1 MDEVEYVFFDDLDK
15 KKEEGREPVNL
26 QIHDIFTIIY
36 NMFFSTGLD
45 INKEKAT

>member
-15 KKEEGREPVNL
+15 KKEEVREPFNM

-36 NMFFSTGLD
+36 NIFFSTGLD